1 MKLDYFF
8 KGNLSK
14 EGVASAFLATVFE
27 SSHAFRKHLLS
38 LLGIEEAPTLAS
50 RSWTVEVEMNNVDIT
65 LSTKGLS
72 ILLENKVKDSAYQ
85 EDQLLRYYTAAR
97 DRDKQSRILAVYV
110 ARQGLGKS
118 EVKRVNDAIKTSAFP
133 LDKAVHLSWDDLAK
147 SWDEFAQR
155 ERPGPA
161 EQDIAYNLK
170 LIQVQVISSGRQQK
184 YLREGERG
192 EVAAIVDRALE
203 LIAKDH
209 SIRLGRWSGRDFEE
223 IYTQGTN
230 ATLWL
235 DACFQADPEPPYAPV
250 DVKIGD
256 RFRLRLRAQVRLA
269 GDVQRKDPLYRWW
282 YDRVAPKNS
291 LRVPDLGDLHRKDGS
306 PWFKYEE
313 KIEDSAGNVAERMAF
328 IGRKILQAISVR
340 MADGGFDINKR

>member
-8 KGNLSK
+8 KGKLSK
-14 EGVASAFLATVFE
+14 EEVASAFLATAFE

-38 LLGIEEAPTLAS
+38 LLVGIEEAPTLAS
-50 RSWTVEVEMNNVDIT
+50 RSWTVEVEVNNVDIT

-97 DRDKQSRILAVYV
+97 DRDKQSRILVVYV

-147 SWDEFAQR
+147 F

-161 EQDIAYNLK
+161 EQDIAYNLA
-170 LIQVQVISSGRQQK
+170 LIQEKVIPSGRQRK
-184 YLREGERG
+184 YLREGQRG

-209 SIRLGRWSGRDFEE
+209 SIRLGRWPYRDFEG

-269 GDVQRKDPLYRWW
+269 RDVRRKDPLYRWW

-306 PWFKYEE
+306 PWFEYEE